1 MPMGNKV
8 KIISNNNSLKN
19 IFFGKKKERNKLTNA
34 GNSIISTITQKIKG
48 GSNKNNKK
56 TRATKATKAKKAKNA
71 FRSPIP
77 DDTDSIKID

>member
-34 GNSIISTITQKIKG
+34 GNSIISTITQNIKG

-56 TRATKATKAKKAKNA
+56 KRAKKAKNA
-71 FRSPIP
+71 SKSLIP